1 VTEELLTAEQL
12 IIGVLQPPLATHFV
26 RHVIGVLQDRQARYQ
41 PRRQRRPGGR
51 SVKLAPNRC
60 SRKLQST
67 LPASL
72 LCRRLC
78 HPQSEEALTWTNPV
92 MTKLGLTEAKTSL
105 KDAGGGV
112 KATS

>member
-26 RHVIGVLQDRQARYQ
+26 RHVIGVLQDRQARHQ

-78 HPQSEEALTWTNPV
+78 HPQSEEAL
-92 MTKLGLTEAKTSL
+92 MMKLGLTEAKTSL